1 MILHSCIV
9 FFDVTNKQNTNVRQ
23 RVKIIFFSTFHFL
36 ENSSI
41 LLNFLNFFYN
51 FRSFRRFKDYFDKTW
66 FFSIL
71 QFSIVLPKSTQLFC
85 VFKSFWIF
93 IVFFNFFQC
102 IIIIQLFQIFINFFE
117 KLRTFIE
124 WSQFFITSSMILNQ
138 VLNKNQN
145 KIQKYFNKSK
155 IVVIENKSSKFLIM
169 IRRFRTQTIEHFKIQ
184 HIATIYKL
192 INVFNFE
199 SIQNLIL
206 N

>member
-51 FRSFRRFKDYFDKTW
+51 FRSFRRFKDYFDNTW

-71 QFSIVLPKSTQLFC
+71 QFFIVFSKSTQLFC

-93 IVFFNFFQC
+93 IVFFKFFQC

-124 WSQFFITSSMILNQ
+124 WSSFFITSSMNINFDSSFEQ
-138 VLNKNQN
+138 
-145 KIQKYFNKSK
+145 KSK
-155 IVVIENKSSKFLIM
+155 
-169 IRRFRTQTIEHFKIQ
+169 
-184 HIATIYKL
+184 
-192 INVFNFE
+192 
-199 SIQNLIL
+199 
-206 N
+206 